1 MNRREVCRLSPLT
14 TNVSHRNSLIYENEF
29 TFNDDETPLCPDE
42 IDQEL
47 KSDYENARVIV
58 QIKTIRKSELELK
71 KQN

>member
-1 MNRREVCRLSPLT
+1 MNTREVCSLSPHT
-14 TNVSHRNSLIYENEF
+14 TNFSYRNSMIYENEF
-29 TFNDDETPLCPDE
+29 TFNDDETQLCTDE